1 MNTSAPWLVLR
12 RGLVRL
18 NQTPRHIIFLHQP
31 GGMVK
36 TKVRRQAVHQPGGMV
51 KTKVRDLAVH
61 QPGGMVKTKVR
72 GQAVHQPGGMVKTKV
87 RRQAVHQPGGMVKI
101 KVTALLL
108 LILLALIIPYLSVRS
123 RLPATRALL
132 TRS

>member
-12 RGLVRL
+12 RGLVRP

-36 TKVRRQAVHQPGGMV
+36 TKVRRQA
-51 KTKVRDLAVH
+51 L
-61 QPGGMVKTKVR
+61 
-72 GQAVHQPGGMVKTKV
+72 HQPGGMVKTKV

-108 LILLALIIPYLSVRS
+108 LLLLLLIIPYLSVRS